1 MKNKCR
7 TSPKNT
13 HCGPQVI
20 QGGSHEL
27 NCAAFD
33 ACLGLGR
40 RISYNGKCFTLLED
54 VVTPDGWYDR
64 IQVVNGCI
72 VAVGQAEEAIYTPPP
87 CAPSPESCVTGT
99 SGGAF
104 SCSDIISAKAGNLS
118 TCSGNKILTTIHFG
132 GGNVT
137 VTGTGTSNDPIVLS
151 APSGGGSTVLSSNT
165 LDITGEGSLQDP
177 YLINLKQTTVT
188 PGSYL
193 GFEVDSYG
201 RIVNYEAEEQDV
213 VRSVVQGTGIT
224 AENNLGAVTIGLADS
239 GVDAGNYQLGGYT
252 VKIDMT
258 GRTTEV
264 KRSVTLEQQT
274 LAVGGKQITVS
285 EFGSITAIKDV
296 PPDTTGFATTFTAV
310 FRAGVSDD
318 EREMSVTMPMDGNLY
333 VEYLGALPG
342 ASSGISTEGMALRP
356 NGVTITVDG
365 IIVPDLIVTTGASGK
380 VLGVRGTTS
389 NAMAAGTHTVVIRSN
404 GVTTTDAFMKVEL
417 VGRGG

>member
-7 TSPKNT
+7 TTPKNT

-20 QGGSHEL
+20 QEGNNDL

-40 RISYNGKCFTLLED
+40 RISYNGQCFTLLED
-54 VVTPDGWYDR
+54 VITQDGWYDR

-72 VAVGQAEEAIYTPPP
+72 VAVGHAEEAVYTPPP
-87 CAPSPESCVTGT
+87 CAPSPESCGTG
-99 SGGAF
+99 GGGGSF
-104 SCSDIISAKAGNLS
+104 SCSDALSAKAGNLT
-118 TCSGNKILTTIHFG
+118 TCSGNKLLTTIHFS

-137 VTGTGTSNDPIVLS
+137 VTGTGTSNDPIVLT

-165 LDITGEGSLQDP
+165 LDLTGGGSLQDP

-188 PGSYL
+188 PGTYL

-201 RIVNYEAEEQDV
+201 RIVSYEAEEQDV
-213 VRSVVQGTGIT
+213 VRSIVDGTGIT
-224 AENNLGAVTIGLADS
+224 TENNLGAVTIGLADS
-239 GVDAGNYQLGGYT
+239 GVEAGNYQLGGYT
-252 VKIDMT
+252 VKIDMS

-264 KRSVTLEQQT
+264 KRNVTLEQQT
-274 LAVGGKQITVS
+274 LDIGGKQITVN

-318 EREMSVTMPMDGNLY
+318 EREMSVTMPMDGNLH
-333 VEYLGALPG
+333 VEYLGVIPG

-356 NGVTITVDG
+356 NGLTMTVDG
-365 IIVPDLIVTTGASGK
+365 VTVPDLIVTTGAGGK
-380 VLGVRGTTS
+380 VLGVRGTTA
-389 NAMAAGTHTVVIRSN
+389 NAMAAGTHTVVIHSN